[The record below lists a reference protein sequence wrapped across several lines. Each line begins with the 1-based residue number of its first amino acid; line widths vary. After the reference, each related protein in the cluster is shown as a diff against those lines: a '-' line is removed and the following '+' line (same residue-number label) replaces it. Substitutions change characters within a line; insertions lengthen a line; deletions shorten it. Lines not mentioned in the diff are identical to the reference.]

1 MLKDGYLRIGSWRG
15 APLRVHWSM
24 PVGAFLLG
32 RAEFVPVFWAA
43 FFLIVLW
50 HELGH
55 AVMVRR
61 FRHRVVSLDVTGI
74 GGLCR
79 WAGSATPY
87 ERSLIAWGGVAAQ
100 GLLLVVAAGVRLLLG
115 PPTSVLWA
123 EIESAAIQWNL
134 TLIVLN
140 LLPVAPFDGKE
151 AWAFFRLWLER
162 RRGQRVLDQILRKPG
177 TKETAPRPRDDSDA
191 RELADKLQRIAE
203 EARRAR
209 RGE

>member
-1 MLKDGYLRIGSWRG
+1 MLENGYLRIGSWRG
-15 APLRVHWSM
+15 APLRVHWTM
-24 PVGAFLLG
+24 PVGAFLFG
-32 RAEFVPVFWAA
+32 RAQFVPVFWAA

-55 AVMVRR
+55 AAMVRR
-61 FRHRVVSLDVTGI
+61 FRHRVVSVDVTGI

-100 GLLLVVAAGVRLLLG
+100 ALLLVVALGVRLLLG
-115 PPTSVLWA
+115 PPTSALFGQ
-123 EIESAAIQWNL
+123 IEWAAIQWNL
-134 TLIVLN
+134 TLIGLN
-140 LLPVAPFDGKE
+140 LLPLPPFDGRE
-151 AWAFFRLWLER
+151 AWGLFRLWLER
-162 RRGQRVLDQILRKPG
+162 RRGQRVLEQILRKPG
-177 TKETAPRPRDDSDA
+177 ARKPNPRPHDDSGS
-191 RELADKLQRIAE
+191 RELADKLARIAE

>member
-1 MLKDGYLRIGSWRG
+1 MLQNGYLRIGSWRG
-15 APLRVHWSM
+15 APLRVHWTM

-32 RAEFVPVFWAA
+32 RAQFVPVFWAA

-55 AVMVRR
+55 AVMVRH
-61 FRHRVVSLDVTGI
+61 FRHRVVSVDVTGF

-79 WAGSATPY
+79 WAGSATSY

-100 GLLLVVAAGVRLLLG
+100 GLLLLVAVIARIVMG
-115 PPTSVLWA
+115 PPTSALLADV
-123 EIESAAIQWNL
+123 ESAAIQWNL
-134 TLIVLN
+134 TLILLN
-140 LLPVAPFDGKE
+140 LLPLPPFDGNE
-151 AWAFFRLWLER
+151 AWAFFRLWFER
-162 RRGQRVLDQILRKPG
+162 RRGQRVLDQILRKAGVRRSVPG
-177 TKETAPRPRDDSDA
+177 S
-191 RELADKLQRIAE
+191 RELADKLTRIAE